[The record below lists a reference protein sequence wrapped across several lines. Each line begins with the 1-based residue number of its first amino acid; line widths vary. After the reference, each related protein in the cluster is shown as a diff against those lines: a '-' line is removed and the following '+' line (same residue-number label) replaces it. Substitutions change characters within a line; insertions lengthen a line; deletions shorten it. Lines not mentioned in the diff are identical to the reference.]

1 MGYYKIALEQEPE
14 ISILVKEIAVK
25 SGMETRSFDSR
36 LKTKLAYVKKMKK
49 NYTLHKS
56 NYEISDILRY
66 TYITSADTL
75 AQKTLDVIETFKGLG
90 YETIEIKNYW
100 LMSFYPYNGINT
112 VIVSPSGLKFEL
124 QYHTIESY
132 EIREK
137 IHDLYEEWR
146 NLPETSMKAKE
157 LNRKMFEGY
166 QGTVVPKDIKKVK

>member
-36 LKTKLAYVKKMKK
+36 LKTKLAYLKKMKK

>member
-1 MGYYKIALEQEPE
+1 MGYYTIALEQEPE

-36 LKTKLAYVKKMKK
+36 LKTKLAYLKKMKK

>member
-1 MGYYKIALEQEPE
+1 MGYYKMALEQEPE
-14 ISILVKEIAVK
+14 ISALVREIAVK
-25 SGMETRSFDSR
+25 ARMETRSFDSR
-36 LKTKLAYVKKMKK
+36 LKTKIAYLKKIKK
-49 NYTLHKS
+49 NHLLHKS

-75 AQKTLDVIETFKGLG
+75 ATKTLEVIEIFKSLG

-112 VIVSPSGLKFEL
+112 VIVSPNGLKFEL